1 MLNWLVSLFGLV
13 TKKEF
18 LMLKDDL
25 NNKLDVL
32 AGAVV
37 ALEARVDQAVADANA
52 NSVTQAEV
60 DKVQA
65 LVDQVNKVLAPVAEP
80 SEPVV
85 E

>member
-1 MLNWLVSLFGLV
+1 MLDWLVSLFGLA

-18 LMLKDDL
+18 LMLKEDL

-52 NSVTQAEV
+52 NSVTQSEV

-65 LVDQVNKVLAPVAEP
+65 LVYKVNSVLAPVAEP